1 MSISTID
8 PHASIARV
16 ALLQEIKQD
25 LADADWDG
33 VKLGGNYVAG
43 VALGKCVEFGYE
55 FANQVADYLQGLPE
69 ATGAAAAKTPD
80 SQETVF
86 V

>member
-1 MSISTID
+1 MT
-8 PHASIARV
+8 ASHKSCSVIV
-16 ALLQEIKQD
+16 QEIKQD
-25 LADADWDG
+25 LAEAGWDG

-55 FANQVADYLQGLPE
+55 FASQVADYLQALPE
-69 ATGAAAAKTPD
+69 ATGSAAAKTPE